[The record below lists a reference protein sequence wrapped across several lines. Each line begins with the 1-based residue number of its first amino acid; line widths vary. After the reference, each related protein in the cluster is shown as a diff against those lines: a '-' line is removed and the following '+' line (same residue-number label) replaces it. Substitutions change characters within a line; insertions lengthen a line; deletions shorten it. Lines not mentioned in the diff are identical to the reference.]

1 REVEPG
7 EQGRVRLGEGREE
20 QRAAGD
26 QEDLVPVPDRSD
38 RLQDGAAG
46 AVAAPPEGAD
56 VHLHPEV
63 EALEHEVAQEE
74 ERDEEEPQG
83 LEPGRLERSEERRVG
98 KEWRWGGRPA
108 G

>member
-1 REVEPG
+1 PVSTPLPYTTLFRS
-7 EQGRVRLGEGREE
+7 EE

-83 LEPGRLERSEERRVG
+83 LEPGRDRKSTRLNSSHVS
-98 KEWRWGGRPA
+98 
-108 G
+108 